1 MSLVPAP
8 SPTSSLAPIGPSVSS
23 LKAAFLL
30 AYEGA
35 TRAAY
40 GRDLDAWFR
49 WCTTHDLDPLAAQR
63 AHVDAYARTLA
74 EVDGR
79 SPATVAR
86 HLWTLSGFYKY
97 AVGEDVVARN
107 PVSNV
112 RRPKVGT
119 DTVSTG
125 LDRDELTKLIRVA
138 ETDSPRSLALV
149 LLLGLNGLRISE
161 ALGADVDNV
170 DSERGH
176 RVLRITR
183 KGGKTAR
190 VPLAPRTA
198 DAVDAYTD
206 KRTEG
211 PLFVT
216 RTGGR
221 WHRSEAWR
229 TLRRLAREAVPTKAG
244 SLHPH
249 DFRHA
254 FVTLSLDT
262 GASLRDVQDAAG
274 HADPRTT
281 RRYDRARYNLDRHP
295 TYALAGLLAE

>member
-1 MSLVPAP
+1 M
-8 SPTSSLAPIGPSVSS
+8 
-23 LKAAFLL
+23 
-30 AYEGA
+30 
-35 TRAAY
+35 
-40 GRDLDAWFR
+40 
-49 WCTTHDLDPLAAQR
+49 
-63 AHVDAYARTLA
+63 
-74 EVDGR
+74 
-79 SPATVAR
+79 
-86 HLWTLSGFYKY
+86 
-97 AVGEDVVARN
+97 
-107 PVSNV
+107 SNV

-161 ALGADVDNV
+161 ALGADVDDV

-229 TLRRLAREAVPTKAG
+229 TLRRLAREAVPNKGGKPA
-244 SLHPH
+244 P
-249 DFRHA
+249 
-254 FVTLSLDT
+254 
-262 GASLRDVQDAAG
+262 
-274 HADPRTT
+274 P
-281 RRYDRARYNLDRHP
+281 
-295 TYALAGLLAE
+295 